1 MLPIGLK
8 KRVKIGKFPIEIEQE
23 QAISPAYSQAIKQLI
38 KRDLHPQAWKEKPFN
53 PIQDFLGQS
62 LPVKTQFYAKMGWTF
77 NNRNDAAIIVSPDNK
92 AHYIL
97 VVFGDEKKFY
107 QDKEFFP
114 ILSRQVYNQMLKK

>member
-1 MLPIGLK
+1 
-8 KRVKIGKFPIEIEQE
+8 
-23 QAISPAYSQAIKQLI
+23 
-38 KRDLHPQAWKEKPFN
+38 
-53 PIQDFLGQS
+53 
-62 LPVKTQFYAKMGWTF
+62 MGWTF

>member
-1 MLPIGLK
+1 LLFIVPHSSK
-8 KRVKIGKFPIEIEQE
+8 KC
-23 QAISPAYSQAIKQLI
+23 Y
-38 KRDLHPQAWKEKPFN
+38 N

-62 LPVKTQFYAKMGWTF
+62 PPVNTQFYAKIGWTF

-97 VVFGDEKKFY
+97 VVFEDEKKFY
-107 QDKEFFP
+107 QGKEFFP

>member
-1 MLPIGLK
+1 LPTISGTIKLQSNA
-8 KRVKIGKFPIEIEQE
+8 RSSCEIPS
-23 QAISPAYSQAIKQLI
+23 I
-38 KRDLHPQAWKEKPFN
+38 
-53 PIQDFLGQS
+53 
-62 LPVKTQFYAKMGWTF
+62 
-77 NNRNDAAIIVSPDNK
+77 K

>member
-1 MLPIGLK
+1 
-8 KRVKIGKFPIEIEQE
+8 
-23 QAISPAYSQAIKQLI
+23 
-38 KRDLHPQAWKEKPFN
+38 N
-53 PIQDFLGQS
+53 
-62 LPVKTQFYAKMGWTF
+62 TQFYAKMGWTF

>member
-1 MLPIGLK
+1 
-8 KRVKIGKFPIEIEQE
+8 
-23 QAISPAYSQAIKQLI
+23 
-38 KRDLHPQAWKEKPFN
+38 
-53 PIQDFLGQS
+53 
-62 LPVKTQFYAKMGWTF
+62 MGWTF

-114 ILSRQVYNQMLKK
+114 ILSRQVYNQMLKKFLYC

>member
-1 MLPIGLK
+1 LTTREDFIKSPLDFPSEIDTHNTICIDPISREGDT
-8 KRVKIGKFPIEIEQE
+8 KRSKSKGAVVQVSVKD
-23 QAISPAYSQAIKQLI
+23 ACAY
-38 KRDLHPQAWKEKPFN
+38 
-53 PIQDFLGQS
+53 
-62 LPVKTQFYAKMGWTF
+62 VKMGWTF